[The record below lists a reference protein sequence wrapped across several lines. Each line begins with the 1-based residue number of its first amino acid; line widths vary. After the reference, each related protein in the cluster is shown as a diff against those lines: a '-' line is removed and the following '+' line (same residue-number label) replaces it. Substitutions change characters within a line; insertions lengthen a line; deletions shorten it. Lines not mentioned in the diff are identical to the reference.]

1 MTPSDRYARFRAL
14 HHAAEPLLLPNAWDY
29 ASAAALVDA
38 GFAAIATTSLGVAA
52 AAGKPDASG
61 ATLPENLS
69 LVRAAARLPCLLSV
83 DIEAGFGADP
93 AGIAAVAE
101 QLAEA
106 GAVGVNIED
115 GRPDGSLADPSLQ
128 ADTIHAV
135 KSRVPGLFVNA
146 RTDAYWLKVDRPL
159 PETLSRTAAF
169 ARAGADGVFV
179 PGITGDDDIS
189 SLIAHATV
197 PVNVLFI
204 AGRHTLP
211 GLAALGVHRVSL
223 GSLLFRAA
231 LHATVRTAR
240 AIAAGRPIATGL
252 PTYGDVVSLIGGGEG

>member
-1 MTPSDRYARFRAL
+1 MTDRYARFRAL

-52 AAGKPDASG
+52 AAGKPDAHG
-61 ATLPENLS
+61 ATLPENLA
-69 LVRAAARLPCLLSV
+69 LATAAARLPCLLSV

-93 AGIAAVAE
+93 AGVAAVVE
-101 QLAEA
+101 RLAEV
-106 GAVGVNIED
+106 GVVGVNVED
-115 GRPDGSLADPSLQ
+115 GRPDGTLADPSPQ
-128 ADTIHAV
+128 ADTIRAI
-135 KSRVPGLFVNA
+135 KSRVPDLFVNA
-146 RTDAYWLKVDRPL
+146 RTDAYWLRVDRPL
-159 PETLSRTAAF
+159 PEALSRTEVF
-169 ARAGADGVFV
+169 AGAGADGVFV
-179 PGITGDDDIS
+179 PGIAADEDIS
-189 SLIAHATV
+189 ALVAHAPV

-231 LHATVRTAR
+231 LHATVQAAR
-240 AIAAGRPIATGL
+240 DIADGRPITAGL
-252 PTYGDVVSLIGGGEG
+252 PSYGDVVSLIGGG